1 MIDLCNKLVD
11 NDLAREDLLGRV
23 EIRKTSVEDLEQIC
37 KVLAMNTP
45 ETLHGTIA
53 LTAAPASLRIR
64 VKSTRFKPNLS
75 NDGRNDCPGRII
87 AR

>member
-1 MIDLCNKLVD
+1 MKFNGL
-11 NDLAREDLLGRV
+11 
-23 EIRKTSVEDLEQIC
+23 IC

-53 LTAAPASLRIR
+53 LTAAPASLRT
-64 VKSTRFKPNLS
+64 KLNQPALPNLS

>member
-1 MIDLCNKLVD
+1 MEK
-11 NDLAREDLLGRV
+11 NDQGMKFNGL
-23 EIRKTSVEDLEQIC
+23 IC

>member
-1 MIDLCNKLVD
+1 MIVRIVTRNGKNAQGMKL
-11 NDLAREDLLGRV
+11 NGL
-23 EIRKTSVEDLEQIC
+23 IC

-64 VKSTRFKPNLS
+64 VKSTRLS
-75 NDGRNDCPGRII
+75 LICQMMGEMI
-87 AR
+87 AREE

>member
-1 MIDLCNKLVD
+1 MIVRIVTRNGKNAQGMKFNGL
-11 NDLAREDLLGRV
+11 
-23 EIRKTSVEDLEQIC
+23 IC